1 MDFIPDLVTEPI
13 SRDPQHWGHLALS
26 CLVTIDASAGEI
38 RVPSLG
44 HACRRG
50 LDHNT
55 VEFTVRQRLLRSI
68 KSAMSKRTAT
78 YIVTD

>member
-13 SRDPQHWGHLALS
+13 SRDPQLWGYLALS

-44 HACRRG
+44 HACSRG
-50 LDHNT
+50 LDHNACK
-55 VEFTVRQRLLRSI
+55 FLSPLGPQ
-68 KSAMSKRTAT
+68 
-78 YIVTD
+78 YIGQIRGGLP

>member
-13 SRDPQHWGHLALS
+13 SRDPQHWGYFALS

-55 VEFTVRQRLLRSI
+55 CKFLSPVGPQYFRADQGWSALR
-68 KSAMSKRTAT
+68 KPLCMA
-78 YIVTD
+78 